1 MIFNLLLPNKIE
13 ASATEKPSFK
23 LFRILI
29 LNIAEASTYGW
40 KREYL
45 QKETSRSA
53 QKIDIPEAGSRFLM
67 YNIHGLPRW
76 QSW

>member
-40 KREYL
+40 KREYIL
-45 QKETSRSA
+45 EELVDYSHKE
-53 QKIDIPEAGSRFLM
+53 KIQHIEINF
-67 YNIHGLPRW
+67 YVTFY
-76 QSW
+76 

>member
-29 LNIAEASTYGW
+29 LNIAGASKYGW
-40 KREYL
+40 KTEYIL
-45 QKETSRSA
+45 EELVGYSHKG
-53 QKIDIPEAGSRFLM
+53 KIQHVEINF
-67 YNIHGLPRW
+67 YVTFY
-76 QSW
+76 

>member
-40 KREYL
+40 KREYIL
-45 QKETSRSA
+45 EELVDYRHKEKMQHIEINFYVT
-53 QKIDIPEAGSRFLM
+53 F
-67 YNIHGLPRW
+67 Y
-76 QSW
+76 